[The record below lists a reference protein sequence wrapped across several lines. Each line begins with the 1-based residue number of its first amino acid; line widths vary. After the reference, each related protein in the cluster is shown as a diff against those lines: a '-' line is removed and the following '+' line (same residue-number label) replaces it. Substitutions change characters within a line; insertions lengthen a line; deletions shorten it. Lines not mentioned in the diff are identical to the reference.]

1 MNEEST
7 NRVRSS
13 RQVGPRRNSFAFLL
27 LALLLLINHT
37 ALAQQPVKVL
47 ATVGMVGDIAAVV
60 GGDCA
65 VVTTL
70 MGPGV
75 DPHLYRASAGDV
87 RALQRADLIL
97 YAGYH
102 LEGRLAQV
110 LAEFSRTKPTVAVAE
125 EAVPVSE
132 VKQVGSSAYDP
143 HLWMDVGLW
152 AGVPDVIAV
161 HLGELMPEC
170 AAAARER
177 ALDYHAQLDALNVWV
192 ATSVASIPEQERLL
206 ITAHD
211 AFEYYG
217 RAYGLEVVGVQ
228 GINTDS
234 EAGLADIRNVANL
247 IVEHGVPTIFA
258 ETSVNTRT
266 VNAVRDAA
274 NSRGANV
281 SLGPQLFSDAFGS
294 GGTWQGTYIGMLVS
308 NTVDISTSLGGS
320 PAPLPAALAAWA
332 EQYEYPGAVADEP

>member
-1 MNEEST
+1 MT
-7 NRVRSS
+7 AV
-13 RQVGPRRNSFAFLL
+13 LL
-27 LALLLLINHT
+27 LSLLSLAPT
-37 ALAQQPVKVL
+37 VALAQEPVKIL

-87 RALQRADLIL
+87 RALQQADLIL

-125 EAVPVSE
+125 EAVPVND

-152 AGVPDVIAV
+152 ANVPDVIAL
-161 HLGELMPEC
+161 HLGELAPHC

-177 ALDYHAQLDALNVWV
+177 ADDYHHQLDALNGWV
-192 ATSVASIPEQERLL
+192 ATSIASIPEQERLL
-206 ITAHD
+206 VTAHD

-217 RAYGLEVVGVQ
+217 RAYGLEVIGVQ

-258 ETSVNTRT
+258 ETSVNSRT
-266 VNAVRDAA
+266 VKAVRDAA
-274 NSRGANV
+274 NSRGAKV
-281 SLGPQLFSDAFGS
+281 ELGPQLFSDAFGS

-308 NTVDISTSLGGS
+308 NTIDISASLGGD
-320 PAPLPAALAAWA
+320 PAPLPATLAAWA
-332 EQYEYPGAVADEP
+332 EKYQYPGPVAEQP

>member
-1 MNEEST
+1 MHEEIST
-7 NRVRSS
+7 CVRSPHRPGS
-13 RQVGPRRNSFAFLL
+13 RRGWLLPLL
-27 LALLLLINHT
+27 LSLLLGPQA

-87 RALQRADLIL
+87 RALQQADLIL

-125 EAVPVSE
+125 EAVPISK

-152 AGVPDVIAV
+152 AGVPDVIALR
-161 HLGELMPEC
+161 LGELAPEC
-170 AAAARER
+170 AAAAMAR
-177 ALDYHAQLDALNVWV
+177 ALDYHAQLDALNGWV
-192 ATSVASIPEQERLL
+192 ATAINSIPEQERLL
-206 ITAHD
+206 VTAHD

-234 EAGLADIRNVANL
+234 EAGLADIRNVADL

-266 VNAVRDAA
+266 VTAVRDAA

-281 SLGPQLFSDAFGS
+281 NLGPELFSDAFGS

-308 NTVDISTSLGGS
+308 NTIAISSSLGGN
-320 PAPLPAALAAWA
+320 PPPLPAKLAAWA
-332 EQYEYPGAVADEP
+332 ERYQYPGSVADQP